1 MHFLPIL
8 NIVLCLCIFAP
19 FLPLTRSNEYPE
31 CKYGGVREF
40 ANGRTFCNC
49 PQNRVNTG
57 PLCETVRVNFENLQ
71 TPLTAIREV
80 TPTLPLHISLEF
92 ICKDFR
98 GTGVLFT
105 LGDYKKG
112 LVLELALNY
121 GQPVIALNSRRQ
133 TATVGSLHDNEWHR
147 LDLFMAKTP
156 IGVDVTLIVDR
167 CVDKRR
173 CGRKLTFNGIT
184 TTSST
189 ISGPL
194 ALNTPSIDG
203 HRLSELCLENIVINS
218 ELVDL
223 FEATTMRLRAR
234 GCPKCEEACFFSEAF
249 NSAGRCGSEGICRNP
264 IVAAIDQY
272 VCTCRPGYQP
282 VLQKDHF
289 NGSPLNTSIPCAQP
303 VLEWQIDGPNLINI
317 GSKGGFTLYLS
328 LRTRQQE
335 TPVLRS
341 RDGRLRLVIY
351 SGKLALQ
358 LDTTSLLLPGV
369 DLTDGWWHVIQLT
382 VTPVIQGT
390 TSRMVDLTVDGL
402 WNAFHNATLSSTEY
416 SSHSDLDGI
425 LIIEAISSC
434 LSDVRLEMRDT
445 RNNIIHDYL
454 LSDGTEERQ
463 SILRRGCETVDL
475 CASSNPCG
483 PLEICI
489 PEWRGYKCICKA
501 GSSHRIIP
509 PSTAPQCVLSSCHP
523 NPCQNSGECLILENE
538 TISWEN
544 ETVGVLCV
552 CSGGWTGLF
561 CERPALARSGLQNWW
576 LIPFFFVLI
585 LIVFWIVFYA
595 CWWKRRKLKNMAST
609 LSNGSRFI
617 EQQERMTLDSIAKA
631 GEEDYRG
638 SLNLSALK
646 VPDVSLRPEHLTVR
660 GMSVETRPADSMLSA
675 EGERFLAM
683 DQPLQYAFEGYDSS
697 PPPNYFFNS
706 TNSNGNQSFDF
717 SKRAI

>member
-1 MHFLPIL
+1 MIL
-8 NIVLCLCIFAP
+8 NIVLCLCTFAP
-19 FLPLTRSNEYPE
+19 FLPLTRSNEYLE

-147 LDLFMAKTP
+147 LDLFVAKTP

-223 FEATTMRLRAR
+223 FEATTMRPRAR

-282 VLQKDHF
+282 VLRKDHF

-317 GSKGGFTLYLS
+317 GSKGGFTVHLS
-328 LRTRQQE
+328 LRTRQRE

-358 LDTTSLLLPGV
+358 LDNTSLLLPGV

-445 RNNIIHDYL
+445 RNNIIHNYL

-463 SILRRGCETVDL
+463 SILRRGCKTEDL

-483 PLEICI
+483 PREICI

-523 NPCQNSGECLILENE
+523 NPCQNGGECFILENE
-538 TISWEN
+538 TVSWEN
-544 ETVGVLCV
+544 ETVGVLCG

-595 CWWKRRKLKNMAST
+595 CWWKKRKLKNMAST
-609 LSNGSRFI
+609 LSNGSRFT

-646 VPDVSLRPEHLTVR
+646 VPDVSLRPENLTVR